1 MEHAREV
8 VERERPS
15 VDKHTQEAQ
24 DRFSEELE
32 LAIEGWKRE
41 MNVEI
46 AKAKDVTNALEEEKR
61 RACFALE
68 QTSLFTSSHQT
79 ISQYHSQLTD
89 DMNDH
94 IMKVNNFF
102 FFKFCLSI

>member
-1 MEHAREV
+1 MEDAREDIG
-8 VERERPS
+8 RGRSS
-15 VDKHTQEAQ
+15 VNKHTQEAQ
-24 DRFSEELE
+24 DRFSEDLE
-32 LAIEGWKRE
+32 VAIEGWKRD

-46 AKAKDVTNALEEEKR
+46 AKAKDVTKALEEEKR

-68 QTSLFTSSHQT
+68 QTSLFTSSHQN

-94 IMKVNNFF
+94 IMKVHKNLFDF
-102 FFKFCLSI
+102 HLST